1 MAEQKSVQPKKKTN
15 SSKDPTTVASLA
27 HFSILLVLLI
37 GPFSIVVPLLIW
49 LLERNKPDGS
59 KVIEF
64 QAKQAFYYQ
73 VAVYLISFVLGALIG
88 ILSIIV
94 VGFLLIPV
102 LVLFGIA
109 VIVYGVYA
117 GVKVFQGEDFRYI
130 YIADLIES
138 RL

>member
-1 MAEQKSVQPKKKTN
+1 MAEKKSVQPKKKTAQ
-15 SSKDPTTVASLA
+15 SKDPTSVASLA

-49 LLERNKPDGS
+49 LLERNKPDRS

-73 VAVYLISFVLGALIG
+73 AAVYLIGLILGVLVGVLSIILIG
-88 ILSIIV
+88 I
-94 VGFLLIPV
+94 LLIPV

-109 VIVYGVYA
+109 AIVYGVYA
-117 GVKVFQGEDFRYI
+117 GVKVSQREDFRYI
-130 YIADLIES
+130 YVADFIES
-138 RL
+138 RS

>member
-15 SSKDPTTVASLA
+15 PSKDPATVASLA
-27 HFSILLVLLI
+27 HFSILLILLI

-49 LLERNKPDGS
+49 LLERNKPDRS
-59 KVIEF
+59 KIIEF

-73 VAVYLISFVLGALIG
+73 VAAYLISFILGALIG

-130 YIADLIES
+130 YVADFIES

>member
-15 SSKDPTTVASLA
+15 SSKDPATVASLA

-49 LLERNKPDGS
+49 LLERNKPDRS

-88 ILSIIV
+88 ILSIIMI
-94 VGFLLIPV
+94 GFLLIPV

-109 VIVYGVYA
+109 IIVYGVYA

-130 YIADLIES
+130 YVADFIES
-138 RL
+138 RS